1 MLMLMKHA
9 IIGSGPCG
17 ALAALLLLRKGHQVA
32 LFDVDSDASLSES
45 NLASSLKLVNG
56 SSAPYDIQQILKI
69 QNKGAA
75 ADFYRSKVMGGFSN
89 VWGAT
94 WGPQESLDSLEW
106 QKHHEVVTDILKED
120 GFFSVEPNRNCT
132 CLDFLS
138 TQVFPSGFSTEFRGS
153 RTPLA
158 VNPTV
163 CECIDLGRTACT
175 HGSIW
180 SSKLIIEKCKRN
192 EGFEYHSGR
201 DVTKVKNEAG
211 QLVVSGKEFEFRFES
226 VILAA
231 GTVGT
236 VEILSNSLPNR
247 PEITVQDTLMG
258 YIPLLRFRLRKNHV
272 GAFAFSQYRF
282 DFHFGKESLAAH
294 TQLYADSEI
303 YLDRMIGKIP
313 SLLRV
318 VFAPIVNF
326 LTNHLAIGII
336 YLDAKASPK
345 LTFNAT
351 GAPRE
356 MNTTFHKPL
365 VGKTGLLRQLWRLYR
380 TLGFLP
386 LLPAIAWSGPGESYH
401 LGAMEEGIVD
411 EFGSVEEMNGL
422 HLAGS
427 IALPKLEPGPITH
440 SAMAQTSRLVE
451 RILYQN
457 LERT

>member
-1 MLMLMKHA
+1 MKHA
-9 IIGSGPCG
+9 VIGSGPCG
-17 ALAALLLLRKGHQVA
+17 ALAALLLLRAGHQVVV
-32 LFDVDSDASLSES
+32 FDVNSPTSVEASDLSS
-45 NLASSLKLVNG
+45 TLKLLDG
-56 SSAPYDIQQILKI
+56 SSAPYDLQQILKI
-69 QNKGAA
+69 RHENMSAR
-75 ADFYRSKVMGGFSN
+75 FFRSKLLGGFSN

-106 QKHHEVVTDILKED
+106 QKLHVAVTDLLKED
-120 GFFSVEPNRNCT
+120 GFFSVEPNRNCN
-132 CLDFLS
+132 CLDFLNS
-138 TQVFPSGFSTEFRGS
+138 KVYTSAFSAEFKGGK
-153 RTPLA
+153 TPLA
-158 VNPTV
+158 INPAV
-163 CECIDLGRTACT
+163 CACTDLGLSACT

-180 SSKLIIEKCKRN
+180 NSKLIIEKCRSL

-201 DVTKVKNEAG
+201 DVTKVKNKAG
-211 QLVVSGKEFEFRFES
+211 QLVVSGEEFEFRFES

-236 VEILSNSLPNR
+236 VEILLNSLPNT
-247 PEITVQDTLMG
+247 PEVTVQDTLMG
-258 YIPLLRFRLRKNHV
+258 YIPLLRLRLRKNHV

-282 DFHFGKESLAAH
+282 DFRFGEENLAAH

-303 YLDRMIGKIP
+303 YLDRIVGKIP
-313 SLLRV
+313 AMLKV
-318 VFAPIVNF
+318 FFAPIVNL
-326 LTNHLAIGII
+326 LTKHLAIGIV

-345 LTFNAT
+345 LAFSAT
-351 GAPRE
+351 DTPRE
-356 MNTTFHKPL
+356 INTTFHKPL

-401 LGAMEEGIVD
+401 LGAVEESIVD
-411 EFGSVEEMNGL
+411 EFGSVKEMNGL

-427 IALPKLEPGPITH
+427 IALPKLDPGPITH

-451 RILYQN
+451 RVLYQN